1 MNRRNAH
8 NNKILSLGKKSIFFD
23 KTTLYCKFKLVSAI
37 ETGRKGKC
45 RLLHWTQTWFLAWK
59 RANESR
65 QLVKWNGI
73 RKRKRI
79 FSPVYKLTF
88 PLKWESK
95 KQRGKKGKKHSK
107 SIHKYDTYMLPTAY
121 WYQCV
126 FRKLKNETEIH
137 IVAANVCV
145 YNTTTSSVLCI

>member
-107 SIHKYDTYMLPTAY
+107 SIHKYDRTIHTCCQQLIDTNVYFENWKM
-121 WYQCV
+121 
-126 FRKLKNETEIH
+126 KLKYT
-137 IVAANVCV
+137 
-145 YNTTTSSVLCI
+145 L